1 MIDFRIDNER
11 ITAEELNEFEQEIGL
26 TLPEDYRAHMLKYNG
41 GSPFSYYLY
50 FGEPDDG
57 ILLFRFKSIKYG
69 DPLVEKQDYL
79 PENYLSMGYT
89 ESGYLVMSLDENEYG
104 SIFVCYSEA
113 ELTKLASSFTEF
125 LDGLVDYTDT
135 FE

>member
-1 MIDFRIDNER
+1 MIDFRIENER
-11 ITAEELNEFEQEIGL
+11 ITVEELNEFEEETGV
-26 TLPEDYRAHMLKYNG
+26 TLPEDYRVHMLQYNG

-69 DPLVEKQDYL
+69 APLVEKQDYL
-79 PENYLSMGYT
+79 PENYLSIGYI
-89 ESGYLVMSLDENEYG
+89 EAGYLAMSLDKKEYG
-104 SIFVCYSEA
+104 SIFVYYSEV
-113 ELTKLASSFTEF
+113 ELTKIAASFTAF
-125 LDGLVDYTDT
+125 LDGLVDYTAT